1 MEQGNIEPR
10 KSAFRVRTKVGS
22 SQGLRQ
28 SALMTESGLLPN
40 RPLTKEEPKL
50 SAKKDLA
57 DSHLPAQK
65 RPEEKQKPEDPAQDP
80 GNLERGEVIEKT
92 DAYVLKSYKQL
103 KSSGI
108 KTQGILRLS
117 RVFDYGDTEIFA
129 TRFSPDDAL
138 LALGRAR

>member
-1 MEQGNIEPR
+1 MMEQGNIEPK
-10 KSAFRVRTKVGS
+10 KSAFRVRTKLGS

-40 RPLTKEEPKL
+40 RPLTKEEPKQ
-50 SAKKDLA
+50 SKKEA
-57 DSHLPAQK
+57 DSQIAAPK
-65 RPEEKQKPEDPAQDP
+65 RPEDKPRAEEPAQEP
-80 GNLERGEVIEKT
+80 VSLERGEVIEKT

-108 KTQGILRLS
+108 KTQGILRVS
-117 RVFDYGDTEIFA
+117 KMFDYGDTEIFA

-138 LALGRAR
+138 LALGRPK